1 MWTTSA
7 ISAAGR
13 LTIPQA
19 LRDRLRLRQ
28 GSKVHMQE
36 LADGVVII
44 STRPLTHAQIAG
56 YLLDSL
62 VTGIGPEAERLGFY
76 DEEDLDVVIRTI
88 RVRTLAERYGIT
100 QTA

>member
-44 STRPLTHAQIAG
+44 STRPLTSVSP
-56 YLLDSL
+56 LSC
-62 VTGIGPEAERLGFY
+62 TGSSIG
-76 DEEDLDVVIRTI
+76 
-88 RVRTLAERYGIT
+88 
-100 QTA
+100 